1 MITADGPRLTPNVS
15 FVGEQDDK
23 ESAGE
28 GASSGAAVPGRSD
41 AAGFLAVPT

>member
-28 GASSGAAVPGRSD
+28 GASSGATAPGRSD